1 MPLIGPVIGPV
12 VGGVIVQ
19 HTSWRW
25 TFYTASLL
33 DAVILVPSF
42 FILEETFAP
51 VLLRHKKKR
60 LEEQVTGQRYYIED
74 DTLDQ
79 GRLEVYKTAI
89 VRPIKLLAT
98 QPIIQ
103 VMALYNA
110 FLYGIVYLLYANFP
124 ALWTG
129 IYHEEPQIAGLNYIS
144 LFVGALIAAELC
156 THAIDHIK
164 KQLCAKNNGVHMP
177 EFRLTVMPPA
187 TIVLAIGMFLYGWSA
202 DYKLHWIVPNIG
214 AAAFMGSSIV
224 CAIAVNMYII
234 DMYGKFAASALAAI
248 SMLRQIFSAF
258 LPIFA
263 PFLYRDMGYG
273 WGNSILGFIAFAIG
287 LPSVI
292 LLWKFGEALRK
303 RSPYAQDANS

>member
-110 FLYGIVYLLYANFP
+110 FLYGIFYLLYANFP

-156 THAIDHIK
+156 THAIDHIETAMCQK
-164 KQLCAKNNGVHMP
+164 
-177 EFRLTVMPPA
+177 
-187 TIVLAIGMFLYGWSA
+187 
-202 DYKLHWIVPNIG
+202 
-214 AAAFMGSSIV
+214 
-224 CAIAVNMYII
+224 
-234 DMYGKFAASALAAI
+234 
-248 SMLRQIFSAF
+248 
-258 LPIFA
+258 
-263 PFLYRDMGYG
+263 
-273 WGNSILGFIAFAIG
+273 
-287 LPSVI
+287 
-292 LLWKFGEALRK
+292 
-303 RSPYAQDANS
+303 